1 MSTAG
6 LPALAL
12 VTGFPDRYLATR
24 VIRRLLEVH
33 RSMRIRCI
41 VRESRLGDANR
52 LLASLSFQQRERLR
66 LLVGD
71 PAALDLGLSG
81 TEFAQLAREVELIHH
96 CASVVDPAASRER
109 AADNLTMA
117 REVLELADAASG
129 LQRLVH
135 WSSTIVSGAREGL
148 VMEDELSETS
158 GFRNPVEQALYRTE
172 TMMRESMNRASITV
186 LRPATLVGD
195 SVTGETDLLH
205 GPYLLIRVLLS
216 SPQDLR
222 MPAPMRRDVRLS
234 FVPIDYAVSAGIH
247 ISQDPR
253 AVRHTYHIVDPK
265 PVTLRRAFELFA
277 ESAGRPVPKGY
288 VPASVASLILRAP
301 GFDRWVH
308 TSKTFLDNVRTAV
321 IYDDRGARQL
331 LDGSS
336 IRCPALEDYVDAM
349 VGYVRASLHAKQS
362 HSPAGQPRP
371 RA

>member
-1 MSTAG
+1 MNAATIPG
-6 LPALAL
+6 VAL

-24 VIRRLLEVH
+24 VMRRLLEVN
-33 RSMRIRCI
+33 RSIRIRCI
-41 VRESRLGDANR
+41 VRESRLEDANR

-81 TEFAQLAREVELIHH
+81 GEFAQLAKEVELIHH

-109 AADNLTMA
+109 ASETITMA

-129 LQRLVH
+129 LHRLVH
-135 WSSTIVSGAREGL
+135 WSSAIVSGSREGL
-148 VMEDELSETS
+148 VTEDDLSDAA
-158 GFRNPVEQALYRTE
+158 GFRNPVEEALYRAE
-172 TMMRESMNRASITV
+172 TMMRESMGRTAITV

-234 FVPIDYAVSAGIH
+234 FVPIDYAVSAGVH

-253 AVRHTYHIVDPK
+253 SVGHTYHIVDPK

-277 ESAGRPVPKGY
+277 ESAGRPAPKGY
-288 VPASVASLILRAP
+288 VPAGLASLMLRAP
-301 GFDRWVH
+301 GIDRWVH

-321 IYDDRGARQL
+321 IYDDRGARHL
-331 LDGSS
+331 LDGST

-349 VGYVRASLHAKQS
+349 VGYVQAALHAKQGR
-362 HSPAGQPRP
+362 SPQRQSRP
-371 RA
+371 QA